1 MQFKFLSMILIIV
14 SILFVISCETTKEDT
29 KVKLALDWYP
39 NANHTGLYIA
49 LEKGYFKDE
58 NIDLEIY
65 TPSDPSTVL
74 QTVGA
79 GQDDFGISYQPDL
92 ILAKSKNIPVK
103 SVLAFVQHPLNI
115 IMTLKESNIIRPS
128 DLKGKKIAYPGIP
141 LNENLLD
148 TLLKADGLKGKQ
160 EVELINTGYDLV
172 PPLIG
177 KTVDA
182 CLGCYLSHE
191 TIMAENEGFPV
202 NIMRMEQWGVPDYY
216 ELVLVASDEMVT
228 DNKDL
233 IERMIRAISKGY
245 NDAVSDPKAGI
256 DNLIK
261 STNGE
266 IDQAIEYP
274 GAELLA
280 PLWVDNTGKF
290 GAQTEEKWSVFSQWL
305 FETGQITTV
314 PETNSLFTNEFVK

>member
-290 GAQTEEKWSVFSQWL
+290 GTQTEEKWSVFSQWL

>member
-1 MQFKFLSMILIIV
+1 MKFKYLSIILILV
-14 SILFVISCETTKEDT
+14 CSIFVLSCGNTKEDT

-49 LEKGYFKDE
+49 LEKGYFQEE
-58 NIDLEIY
+58 NIDIEIY

-115 IMTLKESNIIRPS
+115 IMTLEESNITRPS

-148 TLLKADGLKGKQ
+148 TLLKADGLQGKQ

-202 NIMRMEQWGVPDYY
+202 NVMRMEKWGVPDYY
-216 ELVLVASDEMVT
+216 ELVLVASDEMIT
-228 DNKDL
+228 NNKDL
-233 IERMIRAISKGY
+233 VQRMTRAISKGY
-245 NDAVSDPKAGI
+245 NDAVSNPKEGI
-256 DNLIK
+256 DNLVK
-261 STNGE
+261 ATNEE

-274 GAELLA
+274 GVELLA
-280 PLWVDNTGKF
+280 PLWVDNEGRF
-290 GAQTEEKWSVFSQWL
+290 GVQTEEKWAIFSKWL
-305 FETGQITTV
+305 FDTGQITSI

>member
-1 MQFKFLSMILIIV
+1 MKFKRISLLTVI
-14 SILFVISCETTKEDT
+14 ISCIWLLSCSTNTEMT

-49 LEKGYFKDE
+49 LDKGYFTDE
-58 NIDLEIY
+58 NIELEIY

-79 GQDDFGISYQPDL
+79 GQDDFGISYQPEL

-115 IMTLKESNIIRPS
+115 IMTLKESGITRPS

-148 TLLKADGLKGKQ
+148 TLLKSDGLNGI
-160 EVELINTGYDLV
+160 EDVELINTGYDLV

-202 NIMRMEQWGVPDYY
+202 EIMRMEKWGVPDYY
-216 ELVLVASDEMVT
+216 ELILVASDEMINN
-228 DNKDL
+228 DKDL
-233 IERMIRAISKGY
+233 INRMTRAISKGY
-245 NDAVSDPKAGI
+245 NDAISDPKKGVDI
-256 DNLIK
+256 LIK
-261 STNGE
+261 STNEE

-274 GAELLA
+274 GVMLLA
-280 PLWVDNTGKF
+280 PLWVDNYGKF
-290 GAQTEEKWSVFSQWL
+290 GVQTEEKWSQFTKWL
-305 FETGQITTV
+305 YDTNQIESI
-314 PETNSLFTNEFVK
+314 PETTTLFTNEFVK

>member
-49 LEKGYFKDE
+49 LAKGYFKDE

-148 TLLKADGLKGKQ
+148 TLLKADGLKGKE

-290 GAQTEEKWSVFSQWL
+290 GSQTEEKWSVFSQWL

>member
-1 MQFKFLSMILIIV
+1 MKFKYLSIVLILV
-14 SILFVISCETTKEDT
+14 SSIFVLSCGNTKEDT

-49 LEKGYFKDE
+49 LEKGYFQDE
-58 NIDLEIY
+58 NIDIEIY

-115 IMTLKESNIIRPS
+115 IMTLKESNITRPS

-148 TLLKADGLKGKQ
+148 TLLKADGLQGKQ

-202 NIMRMEQWGVPDYY
+202 NVMRMEKWGVPDYY
-216 ELVLVASDEMVT
+216 ELVLVASDEMIT
-228 DNKDL
+228 NNKDL
-233 IERMIRAISKGY
+233 VQRMTRAISKGY
-245 NDAVSDPKAGI
+245 NDAASNPKEGI

-261 STNGE
+261 ATNEE

-274 GAELLA
+274 GVELLA
-280 PLWVDNTGKF
+280 PLWVDNEGKF
-290 GAQTEEKWSVFSQWL
+290 GVQTEEKWAIFSKWL
-305 FETGQITTV
+305 FDTGQITSI

>member
-1 MQFKFLSMILIIV
+1 MKFKYLSIVLILV
-14 SILFVISCETTKEDT
+14 CSIFVLSCGNTKEDT

-49 LEKGYFKDE
+49 LEKGYFQDE
-58 NIDLEIY
+58 NIDIEIY

-115 IMTLKESNIIRPS
+115 IMTLEESNITRPS

-148 TLLKADGLKGKQ
+148 TLLKADGLQGKQ

-202 NIMRMEQWGVPDYY
+202 NVMRMEKWGVPDYY
-216 ELVLVASDEMVT
+216 ELVLVASDEMIT
-228 DNKDL
+228 NNKDL
-233 IERMIRAISKGY
+233 VQRMTRAISKGY
-245 NDAVSDPKAGI
+245 NDAVSNPKEGI
-256 DNLIK
+256 DNLVK
-261 STNGE
+261 ATNEE
-266 IDQAIEYP
+266 IDQ
-274 GAELLA
+274 G
-280 PLWVDNTGKF
+280 G
-290 GAQTEEKWSVFSQWL
+290 
-305 FETGQITTV
+305 
-314 PETNSLFTNEFVK
+314 

>member
-1 MQFKFLSMILIIV
+1 MKFKYLSIILILV
-14 SILFVISCETTKEDT
+14 CSIFVLSCGNTKEDT

-49 LEKGYFKDE
+49 LEKGYFQEE
-58 NIDLEIY
+58 NIDIEIY

-115 IMTLKESNIIRPS
+115 IMTLKESNITRPS

-148 TLLKADGLKGKQ
+148 TLLKADGLQGKQ

-202 NIMRMEQWGVPDYY
+202 NVMRMEKWGVPDYY
-216 ELVLVASDEMVT
+216 ELVLVASDEMIT
-228 DNKDL
+228 NNKDL
-233 IERMIRAISKGY
+233 VQRMTRAISKGY
-245 NDAVSDPKAGI
+245 NDAVSNPKEGI
-256 DNLIK
+256 DNLVK
-261 STNGE
+261 ATNEE

-274 GAELLA
+274 GVELLA
-280 PLWVDNTGKF
+280 PLWVDNEGRF
-290 GAQTEEKWSVFSQWL
+290 GVQTEEKWAIFSKWL
-305 FETGQITTV
+305 FDTGQITSI

>member
-1 MQFKFLSMILIIV
+1 MKFKYLSIVLILV
-14 SILFVISCETTKEDT
+14 SSLFILSCENTKEDT

-49 LEKGYFKDE
+49 LEKGYFQDE
-58 NIDLEIY
+58 NIDIEIY

-115 IMTLKESNIIRPS
+115 IMTLEESNITRPS

-148 TLLKADGLKGKQ
+148 TLLKADGLQGKQ

-202 NIMRMEQWGVPDYY
+202 NVMRMEKWGVPDYY
-216 ELVLVASDEMVT
+216 ELVLVASDEMIT
-228 DNKDL
+228 NNKDL
-233 IERMIRAISKGY
+233 VQRMTRAISKGY
-245 NDAVSDPKAGI
+245 NDAVSNPKEGI
-256 DNLIK
+256 DNLVK
-261 STNGE
+261 ATNEE

-274 GAELLA
+274 GVELLA
-280 PLWVDNTGKF
+280 PLWVDNEGRF
-290 GAQTEEKWSVFSQWL
+290 GVQTEEKWAIFSKWL
-305 FETGQITTV
+305 FDTGQITSI

>member
-1 MQFKFLSMILIIV
+1 MKFKYLSIVVVLIS
-14 SILFVISCETTKEDT
+14 SIFVLSCETTKEDT

-58 NIDLEIY
+58 NIDIEIY

-115 IMTLKESNIIRPS
+115 IMTLKESNITRPS

-148 TLLKADGLKGKQ
+148 TLLKADGLQGKQ
-160 EVELINTGYDLV
+160 EIELINTGYDLV

-202 NIMRMEQWGVPDYY
+202 NVMRMEQWGVPDYY
-216 ELVLVASDEMVT
+216 ELVLVASDEMVAN
-228 DNKDL
+228 NKDL
-233 IERMIRAISKGY
+233 VKRMTRAISKGY
-245 NDAVSDPKAGI
+245 NDAISDPEKGI

-261 STNGE
+261 ATNEE
-266 IDQAIEYP
+266 IDEAIEYP
-274 GAELLA
+274 GVELLA
-280 PLWVDNTGKF
+280 PLWVDKSGKF
-290 GAQTEEKWSVFSQWL
+290 GTQAENKWAVFAKWL
-305 FETGQITTV
+305 YDTDQITSV
-314 PETNSLFTNEFVK
+314 PDVNDLFTNEFVE

>member
-14 SILFVISCETTKEDT
+14 STLFVISCETTKEDT

-290 GAQTEEKWSVFSQWL
+290 GSQTEEKWSVFSQWL

>member
-1 MQFKFLSMILIIV
+1 MKFKYLSIILILV
-14 SILFVISCETTKEDT
+14 CSIFVLSCGNTKEDT

-49 LEKGYFKDE
+49 LEKGYFQEE
-58 NIDLEIY
+58 NIDIEIY

-115 IMTLKESNIIRPS
+115 IMTLKESNITRPS

-148 TLLKADGLKGKQ
+148 TLLKADGLQGKQ

-191 TIMAENEGFPV
+191 TIMAENEGYPV
-202 NIMRMEQWGVPDYY
+202 NVMRMEQWGVPDYY
-216 ELVLVASDEMVT
+216 ELVLVASDEMVAN
-228 DNKDL
+228 NKDL
-233 IERMIRAISKGY
+233 VERMTRAISKGY
-245 NDAVSDPKAGI
+245 NDAISNPKEGI

-261 STNGE
+261 STNEE
-266 IDQAIEYP
+266 IDEAIEYP
-274 GAELLA
+274 GVELLA
-280 PLWVDNTGKF
+280 PLWVDNNGKF
-290 GAQTEEKWSVFSQWL
+290 GVQTEDKWATFSKWL
-305 FETGQITTV
+305 YDTDQITSI
-314 PETNSLFTNEFVK
+314 PETNNLFTNEFVK

>member
-1 MQFKFLSMILIIV
+1 MQFKLLSMILIIV
-14 SILFVISCETTKEDT
+14 STLFVISCETTKEDT

-115 IMTLKESNIIRPS
+115 IMTLKESNILRPS

-148 TLLKADGLKGKQ
+148 TLLKADGLQGKQ

-261 STNGE
+261 STNDE

-280 PLWVDNTGKF
+280 PIWVDSTGKF

-305 FETGQITTV
+305 FDTGQITTM

>member
-1 MQFKFLSMILIIV
+1 MKFKYLSIILILV
-14 SILFVISCETTKEDT
+14 CSIFVLSCGNTKEDT

-49 LEKGYFKDE
+49 LEKGYFQDE
-58 NIDLEIY
+58 NIDIEIY

-115 IMTLKESNIIRPS
+115 IMTLKESNITRPS

-148 TLLKADGLKGKQ
+148 TLLKADGLQGKQ

-202 NIMRMEQWGVPDYY
+202 NVMRMEKWGVPDYY
-216 ELVLVASDEMVT
+216 ELVLVASDEMIT
-228 DNKDL
+228 NNKDL
-233 IERMIRAISKGY
+233 VQRMTRAISKGY
-245 NDAVSDPKAGI
+245 NDAVSNPKEGI
-256 DNLIK
+256 DNLVK
-261 STNGE
+261 ATNEE

-274 GAELLA
+274 GVELLA
-280 PLWVDNTGKF
+280 PLWVDNEGRF
-290 GAQTEEKWSVFSQWL
+290 GVQTEEKWAIFSKWL
-305 FETGQITTV
+305 FDTGQITSI

>member
-1 MQFKFLSMILIIV
+1 MKFKYLSIVLILV
-14 SILFVISCETTKEDT
+14 SSLFILSCENTKEDT

-58 NIDLEIY
+58 NIAIEIY

-115 IMTLKESNIIRPS
+115 IMTLKESNITRPS

-148 TLLKADGLKGKQ
+148 TLLKSDGLVGKE
-160 EVELINTGYDLV
+160 EVELINTGYALV

-191 TIMAENEGFPV
+191 TIMAENEGYPV
-202 NIMRMEQWGVPDYY
+202 NVMRMEQWGVPDYY
-216 ELVLVASDEMVT
+216 ELVLVASDEMVAN
-228 DNKDL
+228 NKDL
-233 IERMIRAISKGY
+233 VERMTRAISKGY
-245 NDAVSDPKAGI
+245 NDAISNPKEGI

-261 STNGE
+261 STNEE
-266 IDQAIEYP
+266 IDEAIEYP
-274 GAELLA
+274 GVELLA
-280 PLWVDNTGKF
+280 PLWVDNNGKF
-290 GAQTEEKWSVFSQWL
+290 GVQTEDKWATFSKWL
-305 FETGQITTV
+305 YDTDQITSI
-314 PETNSLFTNEFVK
+314 PETNNLFTNEFVK

>member
-1 MQFKFLSMILIIV
+1 
-14 SILFVISCETTKEDT
+14 
-29 KVKLALDWYP
+29 
-39 NANHTGLYIA
+39 
-49 LEKGYFKDE
+49 
-58 NIDLEIY
+58 
-65 TPSDPSTVL
+65 
-74 QTVGA
+74 
-79 GQDDFGISYQPDL
+79 
-92 ILAKSKNIPVK
+92 
-103 SVLAFVQHPLNI
+103 
-115 IMTLKESNIIRPS
+115 MTLKESNIIRPS

-148 TLLKADGLKGKQ
+148 TLLKADGLKGKE

-290 GAQTEEKWSVFSQWL
+290 GSQTEEKWSVFSQWL

>member
-14 SILFVISCETTKEDT
+14 STLFVISCETTKEDT

-49 LEKGYFKDE
+49 LAKGYFKDE

-148 TLLKADGLKGKQ
+148 TLLKADGLKGKE

-290 GAQTEEKWSVFSQWL
+290 GSQTEEKWSVFSQWL

>member
-1 MQFKFLSMILIIV
+1 MKFKYLSIILILV
-14 SILFVISCETTKEDT
+14 CSIFVLSCGNTKEDT

-49 LEKGYFKDE
+49 LEKGYFQEE
-58 NIDLEIY
+58 NIDIEIY

-115 IMTLKESNIIRPS
+115 IMTLKESNITRPS

-148 TLLKADGLKGKQ
+148 TLLKADGLQGKQ

-202 NIMRMEQWGVPDYY
+202 NVMRMEKWGVPDYY
-216 ELVLVASDEMVT
+216 ELVLVASDEMIT
-228 DNKDL
+228 NNKDL
-233 IERMIRAISKGY
+233 VQRMTRAISKGY
-245 NDAVSDPKAGI
+245 NDAVSNPKEGI
-256 DNLIK
+256 DNLVK
-261 STNGE
+261 ATNEE

-274 GAELLA
+274 GVELLA
-280 PLWVDNTGKF
+280 PLWVDNEGRF
-290 GAQTEEKWSVFSQWL
+290 GVQTEEKWEIFSKWL
-305 FETGQITTV
+305 FDTGQITSI

>member
-1 MQFKFLSMILIIV
+1 MKFKYLSIILILV
-14 SILFVISCETTKEDT
+14 CSIFVLSCGNTKEDT

-49 LEKGYFKDE
+49 LEKGYFQDE
-58 NIDLEIY
+58 NIDIEIY

-115 IMTLKESNIIRPS
+115 IMTLKESNITRPS

-148 TLLKADGLKGKQ
+148 TLLKADGLQGKQ

-202 NIMRMEQWGVPDYY
+202 NVMRMEKWGVPDYY
-216 ELVLVASDEMVT
+216 ELVLVASDEMIT
-228 DNKDL
+228 NNKDL
-233 IERMIRAISKGY
+233 VQRMTRAISKGY
-245 NDAVSDPKAGI
+245 NDAGSNPKEGI
-256 DNLIK
+256 DNLVK
-261 STNGE
+261 ATNEE

-274 GAELLA
+274 GVELLA
-280 PLWVDNTGKF
+280 PLWVDNEGRF
-290 GAQTEEKWSVFSQWL
+290 GVQTEEKWAIFSKWL
-305 FETGQITTV
+305 FDTGQITSI

>member
-1 MQFKFLSMILIIV
+1 MQFKLLSMILIIV
-14 SILFVISCETTKEDT
+14 STLFVISCETTKEDT

-39 NANHTGLYIA
+39 NANQTGLYIA

-148 TLLKADGLKGKQ
+148 TLLKADGLQGKQ

-261 STNGE
+261 STNDE

-280 PLWVDNTGKF
+280 PLWVDSTGKF

-305 FETGQITTV
+305 FDTGQITTM

>member
-1 MQFKFLSMILIIV
+1 
-14 SILFVISCETTKEDT
+14 
-29 KVKLALDWYP
+29 
-39 NANHTGLYIA
+39 
-49 LEKGYFKDE
+49 
-58 NIDLEIY
+58 
-65 TPSDPSTVL
+65 
-74 QTVGA
+74 
-79 GQDDFGISYQPDL
+79 
-92 ILAKSKNIPVK
+92 
-103 SVLAFVQHPLNI
+103 
-115 IMTLKESNIIRPS
+115 
-128 DLKGKKIAYPGIP
+128 
-141 LNENLLD
+141 
-148 TLLKADGLKGKQ
+148 
-160 EVELINTGYDLV
+160 
-172 PPLIG
+172 
-177 KTVDA
+177 
-182 CLGCYLSHE
+182 
-191 TIMAENEGFPV
+191 
-202 NIMRMEQWGVPDYY
+202 MEQWGVPDYY

>member
-1 MQFKFLSMILIIV
+1 MKFKYLSIVLILV
-14 SILFVISCETTKEDT
+14 SSLFILSCENTKEDT

-58 NIDLEIY
+58 NIAIEIY

-115 IMTLKESNIIRPS
+115 IMTLKESNITRPS

-148 TLLKADGLKGKQ
+148 TLLKSDGLVGKE

-191 TIMAENEGFPV
+191 TIMAENEGYPV
-202 NIMRMEQWGVPDYY
+202 NVMRMEQWGVPDYY
-216 ELVLVASDEMVT
+216 ELVLVASDEMVAN
-228 DNKDL
+228 NKDL
-233 IERMIRAISKGY
+233 VERMTRAISKGY
-245 NDAVSDPKAGI
+245 NDAISNPKEGI

-261 STNGE
+261 STNEE
-266 IDQAIEYP
+266 IDEAIEYP
-274 GAELLA
+274 GVELLA
-280 PLWVDNTGKF
+280 PLWVDNNGKF
-290 GAQTEEKWSVFSQWL
+290 GVQTEDKWATFSKWL
-305 FETGQITTV
+305 YDTDQITSI
-314 PETNSLFTNEFVK
+314 PETNNLFTNEFVK

>member
-1 MQFKFLSMILIIV
+1 MQFKLLSMILIIV
-14 SILFVISCETTKEDT
+14 STLFVISCETTKEDT

-148 TLLKADGLKGKQ
+148 TLLKADGLQGKQ

-261 STNGE
+261 STNDE

-280 PLWVDNTGKF
+280 PLWVDSTGKF

-305 FETGQITTV
+305 FDTGQITTM

>member
-1 MQFKFLSMILIIV
+1 MKFKYLSIVLILV
-14 SILFVISCETTKEDT
+14 SSLFILSCENTKEDT

-58 NIDLEIY
+58 NIAIEIY

-115 IMTLKESNIIRPS
+115 IMTLKESNITRPS

-148 TLLKADGLKGKQ
+148 TLLKSDGLVGKE

-191 TIMAENEGFPV
+191 TIMAENEGYPV
-202 NIMRMEQWGVPDYY
+202 NVMRMEQWGVPDYY
-216 ELVLVASDEMVT
+216 ELVLVASDEMVAN
-228 DNKDL
+228 NKDL
-233 IERMIRAISKGY
+233 VRRMTRAISKGY
-245 NDAVSDPKAGI
+245 NDAISNPKEGI

-261 STNGE
+261 STNEE
-266 IDQAIEYP
+266 IDEAIEYP
-274 GAELLA
+274 GVELLA
-280 PLWVDNTGKF
+280 PLWVDNNGKF
-290 GAQTEEKWSVFSQWL
+290 GVQTEDKWATFSKWL
-305 FETGQITTV
+305 YDTDQITSI
-314 PETNSLFTNEFVK
+314 PETNNLFTNEFVK

>member
-1 MQFKFLSMILIIV
+1 MKFKFLSMILIIV
-14 SILFVISCETTKEDT
+14 STLFILSCETTKEDT

-148 TLLKADGLKGKQ
+148 TLLKADGLEGKQ

-191 TIMAENEGFPV
+191 TIMAENEGYPV
-202 NIMRMEQWGVPDYY
+202 NVMRMEKWGVPDYY

-274 GAELLA
+274 GVELLA
-280 PLWVDNTGKF
+280 PLWVDTEGRF
-290 GAQTEEKWSVFSQWL
+290 GVQTEEKWAIFSKWL
-305 FETGQITTV
+305 FDTGQITSI

>member
-1 MQFKFLSMILIIV
+1 MKFIFLSIVLILV
-14 SILFVISCETTKEDT
+14 CSIFVLSCGNTKEDT

-49 LEKGYFKDE
+49 LEKGYFQDE
-58 NIDLEIY
+58 NIDIEIY

-115 IMTLKESNIIRPS
+115 IMTLEESNITRPS

-148 TLLKADGLKGKQ
+148 TLLKADGLQGKQ

-202 NIMRMEQWGVPDYY
+202 NVMRMEKWGVPDYY
-216 ELVLVASDEMVT
+216 ELVLVASDEMIT
-228 DNKDL
+228 NNKDL
-233 IERMIRAISKGY
+233 VQRMTRAISKGY
-245 NDAVSDPKAGI
+245 NDAVSNPKEGI
-256 DNLIK
+256 DNLVK
-261 STNGE
+261 ATNEE

-274 GAELLA
+274 GVELLA
-280 PLWVDNTGKF
+280 PLWVDNEGRF
-290 GAQTEEKWSVFSQWL
+290 GVQNEEKWAIFSKWL
-305 FETGQITTV
+305 FDTGQITSI

>member
-1 MQFKFLSMILIIV
+1 MKFKYLSIILILV
-14 SILFVISCETTKEDT
+14 CSIFVLSCGNTKEDT

-49 LEKGYFKDE
+49 LEKGYFQDE
-58 NIDLEIY
+58 NIDIEIY

-115 IMTLKESNIIRPS
+115 IMTLEESNITRPS

-148 TLLKADGLKGKQ
+148 TLLKADGLQGKQ

-202 NIMRMEQWGVPDYY
+202 NVMRMEKWGVPDYY
-216 ELVLVASDEMVT
+216 ELVLVASDEMIT
-228 DNKDL
+228 NNKDL
-233 IERMIRAISKGY
+233 VQRMTRAISKGY
-245 NDAVSDPKAGI
+245 NDAVSNPKEGI
-256 DNLIK
+256 DNLVK
-261 STNGE
+261 ATNEE

-274 GAELLA
+274 GVELLA
-280 PLWVDNTGKF
+280 PLWVDNEGRF
-290 GAQTEEKWSVFSQWL
+290 GVQTEEKWAIFSKWL
-305 FETGQITTV
+305 FDTGQITSI

>member
-1 MQFKFLSMILIIV
+1 MKFKYLSIVLILV
-14 SILFVISCETTKEDT
+14 SSLFILSCENTKEDT

-58 NIDLEIY
+58 NIAIEIY

-115 IMTLKESNIIRPS
+115 IMTLKESNITRPS

-148 TLLKADGLKGKQ
+148 TLLKSDGLVGKE

-191 TIMAENEGFPV
+191 TIMAENEGYPV
-202 NIMRMEQWGVPDYY
+202 NVMRMEQWGVPDYY
-216 ELVLVASDEMVT
+216 ELVLVASDEMVAN
-228 DNKDL
+228 NKDL
-233 IERMIRAISKGY
+233 VERMTRAISKGY
-245 NDAVSDPKAGI
+245 NDAVSNPKEGI
-256 DNLIK
+256 DNLVK
-261 STNGE
+261 ATNEE

-274 GAELLA
+274 GVELLA
-280 PLWVDNTGKF
+280 PLWVDNEGRF
-290 GAQTEEKWSVFSQWL
+290 GVQTEEKWAIFSKWL
-305 FETGQITTV
+305 FDTGQITSI

>member
-148 TLLKADGLKGKQ
+148 TLLKADGLEGKQ

-290 GAQTEEKWSVFSQWL
+290 GSQTEEKWSVFSQWL

>member
-1 MQFKFLSMILIIV
+1 MKFKFLSMILIIV
-14 SILFVISCETTKEDT
+14 STLFILSCETTKEDT

-148 TLLKADGLKGKQ
+148 TLLKADGLEGKQ

-191 TIMAENEGFPV
+191 TIMAENEGYPV
-202 NIMRMEQWGVPDYY
+202 NVMRMEKWGVPDYY

-280 PLWVDNTGKF
+280 PLWVDSTGKF
-290 GAQTEEKWSVFSQWL
+290 GVQTEEKWAVFSQWL
-305 FETGQITTV
+305 FDTDQITTI

>member
-290 GAQTEEKWSVFSQWL
+290 GSQTEEKWSVFSQWL